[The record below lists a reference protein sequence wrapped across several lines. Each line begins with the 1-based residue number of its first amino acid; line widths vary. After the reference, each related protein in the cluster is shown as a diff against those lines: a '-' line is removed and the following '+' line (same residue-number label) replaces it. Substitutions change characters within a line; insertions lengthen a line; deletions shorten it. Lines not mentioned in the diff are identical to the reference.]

1 MSPPISAKCAECGA
15 TVPRAGV
22 TEFAADAAVVDALAV
37 AEMSERAAVEEHGW
51 LPPRASA
58 G

>member
-1 MSPPISAKCAECGA
+1 MCGMWC